1 MLAVVKLTMSTEVL
15 ESTAGLE
22 TDWVFNTVFLLF
34 LLPFFAITNT

>member
-1 MLAVVKLTMSTEVL
+1 MSTEIL

-22 TDWVFNTVFLLF
+22 SEWVFDTIFLLF